1 MKTIWLIWW
10 LSRESTREYYRYINE
25 MTREQ
30 LWWSSSA
37 KIIMYSFNFQEIT
50 DLVYANKLDEV
61 DKKILSVA
69 KQLKNAWTDVI
80 LICTNFMH
88 RFFELI
94 QSNIWVPMIHI
105 WRETGKEISKKWF
118 KKIWLMWARWTMQE
132 DFYKKVLKEEFNIE
146 SILPSQEDQD
156 RMHECIFQRLC
167 AWIFIPED
175 KQRLL
180 DIIINLTKKWAEG
193 IVLGCTELP
202 LVIFQDDCDTPVFN
216 TMEIHSRSA
225 VEFSLR

>member
-10 LSRESTREYYRYINE
+10 LSWESTREYYRYINE
-25 MTREQ
+25 MTREK

-50 DLVYANKLDEV
+50 DLVYADKLDEV
-61 DKKILSVA
+61 GKKLLDVA
-69 KQLKNAWTDVI
+69 KQLENAWADVI

-88 RFFELI
+88 RFFEMI
-94 QSNIWVPMIHI
+94 QSQVKVPMIHI
-105 WRETGKEISKKWF
+105 WRETGKEIAKKWL

-132 DFYKKVLKEEFNIE
+132 GFYKKVLLDEFGVE
-146 SILPSQEDQD
+146 SILPSQIDQD
-156 RMHECIFQRLC
+156 WMHDCIFQRLC
-167 AWIFIPED
+167 AGQFLPED
-175 KQRLL
+175 KKRLL
-180 DIIINLTKKWAEG
+180 NMIQDLASKWAEWV
-193 IVLGCTELP
+193 VLGCTELP
-202 LVIFQDDCDTPVFN
+202 LVIFQDDCDIPVFN